1 MQARSES
8 LRATDE
14 GPLLGAL
21 LRVCHQQVIARLE
34 EGFRAAKLPPL
45 QTPATQPLWDEPN
58 GIRVTELARRARIT
72 KQSMGEMV
80 DAMEA
85 AGYVER
91 VRDPSDARARLVCLS
106 AKGRAAGRLARKLVR
121 EVEDE
126 WAEAVGAARLASLR
140 ETLRTIASRAK

>member
-1 MQARSES
+1 VR
-8 LRATDE
+8 D
-14 GPLLGAL
+14 GAGIAD
-21 LRVCHQQVIARLE
+21 QPDVIE

-45 QTPATQPLWDEPN
+45 QTAATQPLWDVPN
-58 GIRVTELARRARIT
+58 GIRVTELAKRARIT

-91 VRDPSDARARLVCLS
+91 IPDPSDARARLVCLS

-126 WAEAVGAARLASLR
+126 WAEAVGAARLTSLR
-140 ETLRTIASRAK
+140 ETLRMIVSTSRAT

>member
-1 MQARSES
+1 MTR
-8 LRATDE
+8 
-14 GPLLGAL
+14 
-21 LRVCHQQVIARLE
+21 IE

-45 QTPATQPLWDEPN
+45 QTPATQPLWDEPG

-91 VRDPSDARARLVCLS
+91 VPDPSDARARLVCLS
-106 AKGRAAGRLARKLVR
+106 AKGRAAGRLARRLVR
-121 EVEDE
+121 EVEHE
-126 WAEAVGAARLASLR
+126 WEDAVGAARLASLR
-140 ETLRTIASRAK
+140 ETLRIIASRAK

>member
-1 MQARSES
+1 M
-8 LRATDE
+8 
-14 GPLLGAL
+14 GAL
-21 LRVCHQQVIARLE
+21 LRLCHQLVVARIE

-45 QTPATQPLWDEPN
+45 QSAATQPLWDEPN

-91 VRDPSDARARLVCLS
+91 IPDPSDARARLVCLS
-106 AKGRAAGRLARKLVR
+106 RKGRAAGRLARKLVR

-126 WAEAVGAARLASLR
+126 WAEAVGAASLTSLR
-140 ETLRTIASRAK
+140 ETLRMIVSASRAT